1 MFDFEIKKTLN
12 SDPKVRKTLFLGEL
26 KGNNLKYKRYL
37 GSTLRYGGGKSLA
50 VGDILELIP
59 DNVKRVVSPFMG
71 GGSLEIALS
80 KELGIEVIAYDI
92 FDLLVNYW
100 NEQVKHPVE
109 LYNELSKLKPT
120 KEEYNRVKAIL
131 QEHFTKENGYDGQLD
146 PLLAATYYYFNM
158 ELSFGPAFLGWMSS
172 NFLDEK
178 KYYSTIE
185 KVRDFRDPNLS
196 VFNER
201 FETSIPK
208 HNGDFLYLDP
218 PYYLDGDSK
227 MFVGMYPSRNFP
239 IHHKGFDHE
248 KLAELLHH
256 HKGGFIMSYNDC
268 SFVREAYKD
277 FEIREISWQYTMGQG
292 ETRIGKNRKERDY
305 DNGNVK
311 TSHEVLILNV

>member
-1 MFDFEIKKTLN
+1 MFRFGNKKFLSSTPEKRKSDFLM
-12 SDPKVRKTLFLGEL
+12 DL
-26 KGNNLKYKRYL
+26 KGNSLKYKRYD

-50 VGDILELIP
+50 VGDIVELIP
-59 DNVKRVVSPFMG
+59 DNVTRVVSPFMG

-80 KELGIEVIAYDI
+80 KEMGIEVIAYDI

-100 NEQVKHPVE
+100 NQQVTHPKE
-109 LYNELSKLKPT
+109 LYDILKTLNPT
-120 KEEYNRVKAIL
+120 EEEYRRIKGIL

-146 PLLAATYYYFNM
+146 PLEAAAYYYFNM
-158 ELSFGPAFLGWMSS
+158 ELSYGPGFLGWMSS
-172 NFLDEK
+172 NYKDIS
-178 KYYSTIE
+178 KYKNIIE
-185 KVRDFRDPNLS
+185 KVRDFNDPNLH
-196 VFNER
+196 VYNER

-227 MFVGMYPSRNFP
+227 MFTGIYPSRNFP

-277 FEIREISWQYTMGQG
+277 FDIREIHWQYTMGQG
-292 ETRIGKNRKERDY
+292 EKRIGKNRKERDY
-305 DNGNVK
+305 DNKNIK
-311 TSHEVLILNV
+311 TSHEVLILNI